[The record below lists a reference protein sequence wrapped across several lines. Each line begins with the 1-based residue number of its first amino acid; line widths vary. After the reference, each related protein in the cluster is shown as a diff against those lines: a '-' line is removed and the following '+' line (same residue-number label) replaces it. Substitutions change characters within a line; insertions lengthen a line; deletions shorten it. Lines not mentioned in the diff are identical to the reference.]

1 MPNCVLVSCAGDIMQ
16 GLSSGKRKQ
25 SHIIV
30 PTDTAAHLNSNTL
43 QKPLRRTRSGPN
55 SNYTDHRSYS
65 FPHRGIKRKILY
77 IHTIISAKMK
87 PKYQTSCTWRFL
99 SPVSWTKLSQIR
111 LFLNISSSKL
121 GLSHL
126 RGCSK
131 LRKRHQRMSKQ
142 SYRKKFLRHLE
153 YFMNFKCFVRVFPRP
168 SHRSYI

>member
-1 MPNCVLVSCAGDIMQ
+1 MQ
-16 GLSSGKRKQ
+16 GLSNAKWKQ
-25 SHIIV
+25 SHIIEFPLIQP
-30 PTDTAAHLNSNTL
+30 PTWTQTHFRSLWGGVGVVQTPTTLTTEATAFPTE
-43 QKPLRRTRSGPN
+43 GPN
-55 SNYTDHRSYS
+55 SKVFTY
-65 FPHRGIKRKILY
+65 
-77 IHTIISAKMK
+77 TIISAKLK

-99 SPVSWTKLSQIR
+99 SPVSWTKLSQIS

-131 LRKRHQRMSKQ
+131 LRKLHQRMSKQ

-168 SHRSYI
+168 SYRSYI